1 MAGAMGET
9 LARVRAAF
17 NPALTSRLGEFD
29 DAVAAFQAVPRRAAV
44 VAVVGLVPGAGR
56 STVAGLTALTAAA
69 YSDRRV
75 VVIDAAAQPHTVTE
89 LLGGNV
95 ADGRLGTLLDG
106 VVTSGVPRR
115 RVRAALTPGAAAP
128 VLSLPPGSGDF
139 APQMLEQTLD
149 RLHHRADLIV
159 IDAPPGPSHPVLHAV
174 LDLAGHFL
182 LVVRADDNAD
192 AQVAAAAEWLAS
204 APGRHRRR
212 PGLGG
217 GGVPRPAGAGAADG
231 RRDGASPGRGPAAPP
246 TWSDLAAVRSHRPTA
261 GNRCR
266 GLDRL
271 KTAAAQN
278 RSGREAGRAGR
289 PRPSRPDPCRPR
301 WGVVPIGRGEKFLC
315 TTALGCSDAPTVEG
329 VVPGWKVQVRVGEVG
344 CRA

>member
-1 MAGAMGET
+1 MAGVVGET

-29 DAVAAFQAVPRRAAV
+29 DAVAVFQAVPRRAAV

-56 STVAGLTALTAAA
+56 SIVAGLTALTAAA

-75 VVIDAAAQPHTVTE
+75 VLIDAATQPHTVTE

-95 ADGRLGTLLDG
+95 ADGRLRTLLDG
-106 VVTSGVPRR
+106 AVTSGVPRR

-128 VLSLPPGSGDF
+128 VLSLAPGSGEF

-204 APGRHRRR
+204 APGRNRRR
-212 PGLGG
+212 PASVVAVSRGLRALAPQTA
-217 GGVPRPAGAGAADG
+217 GVVVL
-231 RRDGASPGRGPAAPP
+231 RRDEALRRRDLGRISRRSAITGLR
-246 TWSDLAAVRSHRPTA
+246 LATV
-261 GNRCR
+261 
-266 GLDRL
+266 
-271 KTAAAQN
+271 AAA
-278 RSGREAGRAGR
+278 SA
-289 PRPSRPDPCRPR
+289 S
-301 WGVVPIGRGEKFLC
+301 
-315 TTALGCSDAPTVEG
+315 
-329 VVPGWKVQVRVGEVG
+329 
-344 CRA
+344 

>member
-1 MAGAMGET
+1 MDRTTTAWGVMAGAMGET

-17 NPALTSRLGEFD
+17 NPALTSRLGEFE

-212 PGLGG
+212 PASVVAVSRGLRALEPRTA
-217 GGVPRPAGAGAADG
+217 GVMVL
-231 RRDGASPGRGPAAPP
+231 RRDEALRRRQLGRISRRSAVTGLR
-246 TWSDLAAVRSHRPTA
+246 LATV
-261 GNRCR
+261 
-266 GLDRL
+266 
-271 KTAAAQN
+271 AAA
-278 RSGREAGRAGR
+278 S
-289 PRPSRPDPCRPR
+289 
-301 WGVVPIGRGEKFLC
+301 
-315 TTALGCSDAPTVEG
+315 TA
-329 VVPGWKVQVRVGEVG
+329 
-344 CRA
+344 

>member
-1 MAGAMGET
+1 MAGAVGET

-17 NPALTSRLGEFD
+17 NPALTSRLGEFE

-75 VVIDAAAQPHTVTE
+75 VVIDTAAQPHTVTE

-106 VVTSGVPRR
+106 AVTSGVPRR

-159 IDAPPGPSHPVLHAV
+159 IDTPPGPSHPVLHAV

-212 PGLGG
+212 PASVVAVSRGLRALAPRTA
-217 GGVPRPAGAGAADG
+217 GVMVL
-231 RRDGASPGRGPAAPP
+231 RRDEALRRRRLGRISRRSASPAYGWQPLP
-246 TWSDLAAVRSHRPTA
+246 
-261 GNRCR
+261 
-266 GLDRL
+266 
-271 KTAAAQN
+271 
-278 RSGREAGRAGR
+278 R
-289 PRPSRPDPCRPR
+289 PRPPEKCCGAEAFRSR
-301 WGVVPIGRGEKFLC
+301 GG
-315 TTALGCSDAPTVEG
+315 
-329 VVPGWKVQVRVGEVG
+329 
-344 CRA
+344 